1 MNNTNKQQ
9 QIQQQ
14 TNHKSKEYTQLLN
27 NIIYDREI
35 MECIFSYLPE
45 DLKFKYKKLFK
56 KSGLK
61 EKKKQLKDTIK
72 LYIEDF
78 GTHQEKLKYRI
89 SSEGSIII
97 NTSIFNLNQNYL
109 KEFNT
114 VFHEASNDEI
124 ELEKEELYEYLRV
137 LPKFEFFLKNKKKDL
152 VKVSKVLVPYE
163 NFKSEN
169 DEEVE
174 DSERKKYEM
183 FYEMSDL
190 NLGKI
195 DFSDPEQ
202 LKERQ
207 NKILEIMNA
216 KNNQIFYPLE
226 FICSVN
232 YWSIILCHGGY
243 FAAGFFLKDKV
254 LEHKSDHK
262 YVVRKKAGQRQINKD
277 KSKKIKSSGKE
288 FF

>member
-1 MNNTNKQQ
+1 MNHLSNQSQNNN
-9 QIQQQ
+9 I
-14 TNHKSKEYTQLLN
+14 SKEYAQLLN
-27 NIIYDREI
+27 NIIYDRSI
-35 MECIFSYLPE
+35 MDCIFSYIPE
-45 DLKFKYKKLFK
+45 YLKLKYKKLFK

-61 EKKKQLKDTIK
+61 EKKKQLKDIIK
-72 LYIEDF
+72 IYIEDF
-78 GTHQEKLKYRI
+78 GKHQEKLKYRI
-89 SSEGSIII
+89 SSEGSLIIS
-97 NTSIFNLNQNYL
+97 TSIFNINKIYL

-124 ELEKEELYEYLRV
+124 ELEKDELYEYLRV
-137 LPKFEFFLKNKKKDL
+137 LPKFEFHLKNKKNDL
-152 VKVSKVLVPYE
+152 MKISKVLIPFE
-163 NFKSEN
+163 NLKNN
-169 DEEVE
+169 DEEEDE
-174 DSERKKYEM
+174 DSESKKYEM

-207 NKILEIMNA
+207 MKILEIMNA
-216 KNNQIFYPLE
+216 KNNKVFYPLE
-226 FICSVN
+226 FICNVN

-254 LEHKSDHK
+254 LDHKSDHK

-277 KSKKIKSSGKE
+277 KSKKVKNSGMC
-288 FF
+288 FL